1 MRKLERYLGI
11 VLLVLLTGMVCSC
24 GKERTIERNQ
34 GKAVVDLTFYT
45 RNTSDNQDESTAP
58 LEDNENFKTIRVI
71 VTNQNNDILANI
83 YDNNLPE
90 GGVSEYTLRIVGLP
104 ADEMLNFYVIGNEAS
119 VGKDFSDWSSGL
131 TLLDTEI
138 IDSEKKYFPKMRSQ
152 ISSLGLPI
160 TGVMQVQSLQDGVNT
175 LNIGC
180 THSVVKVVLN
190 VNNLM
195 NESFWVTQANFGKF
209 ITDGTYLFA
218 QESLGLPEHV
228 TSNSYSFSSTND
240 TGLEIKTGENN
251 AVFVFYIYE
260 TGLIPYENYSL
271 SLTSATV
278 PELEE
283 KKYIFGESAGK
294 KFLTRNQQLNIN
306 ATIDIQKEVSVKIT
320 YNVKDWTTASI
331 EIPSFN

>member
-83 YDNNLPE
+83 YDDNLPE

-119 VGKDFSDWSSGL
+119 VGKDFSDLSSRF

-209 ITDGTYLFA
+209 ITDRTYLFA

-228 TSNSYSFSSTND
+228 TPNSYSFSSTNG

-278 PELEE
+278 PELAEE
-283 KKYIFGESAGK
+283 KYIFGEGAGE